1 MAEGPKNKVTL
12 NTAIEAWSNSVPFR
26 ISGHIFTELELIV
39 VQLADGQR
47 IGRGEAAGV
56 FFRHETARSM
66 IAEIETVRSYIE
78 LGVTREE
85 LRGLLP
91 PGGARNALDCAMWDL
106 ESKQTTKTVS
116 ALAGVDTP
124 KPLLTTFTVGVDTP
138 SVMAVRAREFSQ
150 AKAIKIKLNGDALDA
165 ERVQAIRAARGDVW
179 LGVDANQGYS
189 LEALLALMPTLVEAD
204 IKLIEQPF
212 KIGQEAIIDGIKLP
226 IALAADESVR
236 SLEDI
241 SAMVGRFEIIN
252 IKLDKCGGLTE
263 GLLMAEKARLLGFR
277 IMVGGMPGTSLAV
290 APAII
295 LGQLCDYVDLDAPLF
310 FTKDSSPSVKYE
322 DGYVHATEGLWGYPA
337 I

>member
-1 MAEGPKNKVTL
+1 VAEEEKNKVTL
-12 NTAIEAWSNSVPFR
+12 NIAIEAWSNTVPFH
-26 ISGHIFTELELIV
+26 ISGHIFTEVELVV
-39 VQLADGQR
+39 VQLSDGQH

-78 LGVTREE
+78 RGVTREE

-106 ESKQTTKTVS
+106 ESKQMSKTVS
-116 ALAGVDTP
+116 ALAGLDTP
-124 KPLLTTFTVGVDTP
+124 KPLLTTFTVSVDTP
-138 SVMAVRAREFSQ
+138 SAMAVRARAFRQ

-189 LEALLALMPTLVEAD
+189 LEALQALTPTLVDANV
-204 IKLIEQPF
+204 KLIEQPF
-212 KIGQEAIIDGIKLP
+212 KIGQEAVIDGIKLP
-226 IALAADESVR
+226 IPLAADESVR

-241 SAMVGRFEIIN
+241 AAMVGRFQIIN

-263 GLLMAEKARLLGFR
+263 GLLMAKKARLLGFH

-290 APAII
+290 VPAII

-310 FTKDSSPSVKYE
+310 FTKDRSPSVKYE
-322 DGYVHATEGLWGYPA
+322 YGCVRASEGLWGWQE